1 MFNWLKKL
9 FGFDVP
15 DTPVIAQAPVKEE
28 PKAQVTK
35 VVEVEPAPELKKSET
50 KTKQAK
56 KPAPKKATKKAEPKK
71 AKASGDLSS
80 MNKSQL
86 LEEAK
91 KRGVKANASLK
102 KDEILERI
110 KNG

>member
-1 MFNWLKKL
+1 MFNWLKGL
-9 FGFDVP
+9 FGKTV
-15 DTPVIAQAPVKEE
+15 TSTGEPVKTDNAALDE
-28 PKAQVTK
+28 
-35 VVEVEPAPELKKSET
+35 VVVAPE
-50 KTKQAK
+50 
-56 KPAPKKATKKAEPKK
+56 APKAEPKK
-71 AKASGDLSS
+71 AAKAKKSKKAETVDLESL
-80 MNKSQL
+80 NKTQL

>member
-1 MFNWLKKL
+1 MFTWLKKL

-15 DTPVIAQAPVKEE
+15 DTPVIAQETKPEPVKST
-28 PKAQVTK
+28 VGK
-35 VVEVEPAPELKKSET
+35 VVSVEPD
-50 KTKQAK
+50 
-56 KPAPKKATKKAEPKK
+56 PALKKAEPKK
-71 AKASGDLSS
+71 AATKPKKAAAKKTAKAEKVDLDS

>member
-1 MFNWLKKL
+1 MFNWLKNL
-9 FGFDVP
+9 FGSKQETLEL
-15 DTPVIAQAPVKEE
+15 TPEMRVEE
-28 PKAQVTK
+28 PVAPKAEQAK
-35 VVEVEPAPELKKSET
+35 KPAKPK
-50 KTKQAK
+50 KQAK
-56 KPAPKKATKKAEPKK
+56 KPAKKETV
-71 AKASGDLSS
+71 DLDSL
-80 MNKSQL
+80 NKTQL